1 MANSRGGNPGVPGAL
16 IVGGTLLGILAL
28 VAWASPSESSIQVNR
43 PPPPPPPPPRPP
55 GPTPVPG
62 SAEAIAAAVEAAL
75 GGAGAS
81 ERGTPP
87 PAGQAQGQVPA
98 GAVLPNPA
106 PLMQGRRYKARLELS
121 GLESLAS
128 RETVKNQFESL
139 GFANVVVYMS
149 ANELPP
155 GWPQL
160 ALANATS
167 RSRWAEGT
175 WNQPSQSISRPP
187 QIQNAWTA

>member
-28 VAWASPSESSIQVNR
+28 VAWASPSESSIQVN
-43 PPPPPPPPPRPP
+43 PPPRPPPPPPRPP
-55 GPTPVPG
+55 PPPG

-87 PAGQAQGQVPA
+87 PAGQAQGQAPA
-98 GAVLPNPA
+98 GAVLPNPT
-106 PLMQGRRYKARLELS
+106 PLVQGRRYKARLELS
-121 GLESLAS
+121 GFEALAS
-128 RETVKNQFESL
+128 REMVKSQFESL

-160 ALANATS
+160 ALANVTS

-175 WNQPSQSISRPP
+175 WNQASQSIARPP